1 MSWGSVT
8 VPSSAKRLAER
19 DSSQQHAAQQ
29 RDAGSTTLNCLV
41 DLDRL
46 EPHPVQAQLVQDQAA
61 ASGGCGAAAGW
72 LAALSEPPERLLDR
86 HTVRQAD
93 TNPRDRGLHRGSIT
107 VSSVQAPNSSPAS
120 AFSAISN
127 LYRSAAGQS
136 FVNLELGLAKSQI
149 ADPSVGKAALS
160 QGLTARRARDTARR
174 AGPSQVQTTP
184 PTQQRRP
191 SNSAPDGLCGGN
203 RRCFQAQR

>member
-1 MSWGSVT
+1 MSAAVRLVRFFSAAFATIFMSWGSVT

-72 LAALSEPPERLLDR
+72 LAALSEPPERLLD
-86 HTVRQAD
+86 TVRQAD
-93 TNPRDRGLHRGSIT
+93 TNPRDRALHRGSIT
-107 VSSVQAPNSSPAS
+107 AWTGREGCAQLDTPRTAAPHPRSAPAAS
-120 AFSAISN
+120 AEKP
-127 LYRSAAGQS
+127 Q
-136 FVNLELGLAKSQI
+136 
-149 ADPSVGKAALS
+149 KA
-160 QGLTARRARDTARR
+160 TRRI
-174 AGPSQVQTTP
+174 
-184 PTQQRRP
+184 
-191 SNSAPDGLCGGN
+191 L
-203 RRCFQAQR
+203 

>member
-1 MSWGSVT
+1 MIPRCICLPTIERRARSYAENRCHTQRSIKQSESSEPPPPLAPPAAAAPGSALRVVDAACACRAVTVEERSLSAAVRLVRFFSAAFATIFMSWGSVT

-86 HTVRQAD
+86 HC
-93 TNPRDRGLHRGSIT
+93 
-107 VSSVQAPNSSPAS
+107 AP
-120 AFSAISN
+120 
-127 LYRSAAGQS
+127 G
-136 FVNLELGLAKSQI
+136 
-149 ADPSVGKAALS
+149 
-160 QGLTARRARDTARR
+160 
-174 AGPSQVQTTP
+174 
-184 PTQQRRP
+184 
-191 SNSAPDGLCGGN
+191 
-203 RRCFQAQR
+203 

>member
-1 MSWGSVT
+1 VCFFSAAFAAMFSCHFVRGSVT
-8 VPSSAKRLAER
+8 VPSSAKRPAER

-86 HTVRQAD
+86 PSGQALCARL
-93 TNPRDRGLHRGSIT
+93 TRTHAIERFTGVQSPRGPGKRAVHSTKRPEQQPRIRVQRHFHPLEQFETATRGIL
-107 VSSVQAPNSSPAS
+107 
-120 AFSAISN
+120 
-127 LYRSAAGQS
+127 
-136 FVNLELGLAKSQI
+136 
-149 ADPSVGKAALS
+149 
-160 QGLTARRARDTARR
+160 
-174 AGPSQVQTTP
+174 
-184 PTQQRRP
+184 
-191 SNSAPDGLCGGN
+191 
-203 RRCFQAQR
+203 

>member
-1 MSWGSVT
+1 MIPRCICLPTIERRARSYAENRCHTQRSIKQSEASEPLTVEERSLSAAVRLVRFFSAAFATIFMSWGSVT

-86 HTVRQAD
+86 
-93 TNPRDRGLHRGSIT
+93 LC
-107 VSSVQAPNSSPAS
+107 AP
-120 AFSAISN
+120 
-127 LYRSAAGQS
+127 G
-136 FVNLELGLAKSQI
+136 
-149 ADPSVGKAALS
+149 
-160 QGLTARRARDTARR
+160 
-174 AGPSQVQTTP
+174 
-184 PTQQRRP
+184 
-191 SNSAPDGLCGGN
+191 
-203 RRCFQAQR
+203 